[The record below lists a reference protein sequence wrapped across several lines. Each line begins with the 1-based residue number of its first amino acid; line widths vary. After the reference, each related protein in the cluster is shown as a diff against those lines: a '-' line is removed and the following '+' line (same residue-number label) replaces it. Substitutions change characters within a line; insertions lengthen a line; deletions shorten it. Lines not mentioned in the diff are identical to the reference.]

1 MAQELPAWFVHAIT
15 SEVHHLSQQKEQR
28 ASGAYR
34 VKSGVVGKT
43 HPFNRLGKVSLSEVT
58 VRDGDTVYINPA
70 QSKRRAILR
79 DFIGYVLI
87 DDFDE
92 VKTMTSPQ
100 SEFTQMLAYAVVR
113 QYDDM
118 VLGISGL
125 GSAGAAGT
133 AVGGALGLATT
144 VNEQAESTGTQVMT
158 QQVVNGSLNLTMG
171 KILDAK
177 LKLDQADAPDEDRYF
192 FYSPEGMRKLLTDT
206 QVTSADYST
215 IQALSRGGFPADA
228 EWCGFKWRKST
239 RLPKSGN
246 IRQCIAMQK
255 MGVGM
260 AIGLV
265 KDVIVSD
272 APHKNNNTQVG
283 VKLSL
288 GAVRI
293 EEELVVQ
300 VDIDESV

>member
-70 QSKRRAILR
+70 QTKRRAVLR
-79 DFIGYVLI
+79 DFTAYVLI
-87 DDFDE
+87 DEFDE
-92 VKTMTSPQ
+92 VKTMTAPQ
-100 SEFTQMLAYAVVR
+100 SEFSQMLGYALAR
-113 QYDDM
+113 QYDDL
-118 VLGISGL
+118 VLGIAGL
-125 GSAGAAGT
+125 GAAGAAGT
-133 AVGGALGLATT
+133 AVGGILGLATT
-144 VNEQAESTGTQVMT
+144 VNEQAESTSTQVMT
-158 QQVVNGSLNLTMG
+158 QQVVNGSLNLTMS

-177 LKLDQADAPDEDRYF
+177 KLLDDADAPDEDRYF
-192 FYSPEGMRKLLTDT
+192 FYSPSAMRKLLTDT
-206 QVTSADYST
+206 TVTSADFST
-215 IQALSRGGFPADA
+215 IQALARGGFPMDA
-228 EWCGFKWRKST
+228 TWCGFMWRMST

-246 IRQCIAMQK
+246 IRSCIALQK
-255 MGVGM
+255 MGAGLAV
-260 AIGLV
+260 GLV
-265 KDVIVSD
+265 KEAIVSD

-283 VKLSL
+283 IKLSA
-288 GAVRI
+288 GCVRV